1 MNCQAI
7 TSSISDLFILIS
19 FFAKVFLIEPVFVVW
34 GPIAERFLGSIRYF
48 QPPARGRAGA
58 TKKEDRT
65 ATQKKNYGSC
75 PKKNGR
81 QIPVKQQ
88 CTDSCW
94 DWRAVG
100 RSLVWPRWI
109 PCRKESLSFY
119 ILWSLSNSTHPWI
132 FTLGVKAGL
141 KDSISRQKASSI
153 SSSLRTEMKCIFMGN
168 VLLSSN
174 LIVYI
179 QNTWEGSCWTYWAE
193 PRCWTQELRQEFAFS
208 PMAQTKCFCQ
218 TRRST
223 IRRLCTGWCICHTI

>member
-1 MNCQAI
+1 MLDRYELNNLSPSKEGAA
-7 TSSISDLFILIS
+7 
-19 FFAKVFLIEPVFVVW
+19 FFNSNNICIVPSKWIVKLLHPPFLICLSWFHCLPMYFWIPVFVVW

-65 ATQKKNYGSC
+65 ATQKSKKNYGSC

-109 PCRKESLSFY
+109 PCRKERLSIFSDFYQIPLTPESLP
-119 ILWSLSNSTHPWI
+119 L
-132 FTLGVKAGL
+132 
-141 KDSISRQKASSI
+141 
-153 SSSLRTEMKCIFMGN
+153 E
-168 VLLSSN
+168 
-174 LIVYI
+174 
-179 QNTWEGSCWTYWAE
+179 
-193 PRCWTQELRQEFAFS
+193 
-208 PMAQTKCFCQ
+208 
-218 TRRST
+218 
-223 IRRLCTGWCICHTI
+223 